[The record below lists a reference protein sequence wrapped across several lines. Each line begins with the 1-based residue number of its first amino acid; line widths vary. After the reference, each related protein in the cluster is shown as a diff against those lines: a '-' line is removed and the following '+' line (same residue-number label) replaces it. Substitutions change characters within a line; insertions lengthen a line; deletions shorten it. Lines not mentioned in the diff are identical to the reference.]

1 MGLEIFERGA
11 LPRWAP
17 VRQFLDATEIG
28 DVRAAIAA
36 EFRRPGIG
44 DRLRP
49 GQRVA
54 VTAGSRGIDRIDE
67 VVRAVVDEVRQLG
80 AEPFV
85 VPAMGSHGGAT
96 AEGQLELVAH
106 YGITEE
112 SMGCPLLSSMDTV
125 HLGEVEGHVPVW
137 FDRNAFE
144 ADAVIPVG
152 RVKPHTDFRGAV
164 ESGLMKMIAIG
175 LGKQK
180 GAEFFHSQGM
190 NEFHHLIPAVAKF
203 TLSQVNIP
211 FGVGVIENGYGNLA
225 QAEAVPATRIWERE
239 QELLKIARE
248 RMGRLPGERIDV
260 LVKFLGIG
268 SLAAE
273 FKNQHLAVVFR
284 TQLGQN

>member
-36 EFRRPGIG
+36 EFRRPGVG

-85 VPAMGSHGGAT
+85 VIAMGSHGGAT

-112 SMGCPLLSSMDTV
+112 TMGCPLLSSMDTV

-152 RVKPHTDFRGAV
+152 RIKPHTDFRGPV

-190 NEFHHLIPAVAKF
+190 NEFHHLIPAVAKL
-203 TLSQVNIP
+203 TLYHVNNP
-211 FGVGVIENGYGNLA
+211 F
-225 QAEAVPATRIWERE
+225 
-239 QELLKIARE
+239 
-248 RMGRLPGERIDV
+248 
-260 LVKFLGIG
+260 
-268 SLAAE
+268 
-273 FKNQHLAVVFR
+273 
-284 TQLGQN
+284 